1 MLGADIR
8 IEEDENRI
16 WSVSSVGWCI
26 SYSIDIILG
35 DIKLTSMGASSIGES
50 SSRVRSTTSTNTA
63 GWIGV
68 SVSMVADNH
77 AKDENTK
84 AWMRMM

>member
-1 MLGADIR
+1 MK
-8 IEEDENRI
+8 IEYG
-16 WSVSSVGWCI
+16 VSSVGSCI
-26 SYSIDIILG
+26 SYSIDIIRG

-50 SSRVRSTTSTNTA
+50 SSSVRSTTSTNTA
-63 GWIGV
+63 GWIG
-68 SVSMVADNH
+68 VSMVADNH